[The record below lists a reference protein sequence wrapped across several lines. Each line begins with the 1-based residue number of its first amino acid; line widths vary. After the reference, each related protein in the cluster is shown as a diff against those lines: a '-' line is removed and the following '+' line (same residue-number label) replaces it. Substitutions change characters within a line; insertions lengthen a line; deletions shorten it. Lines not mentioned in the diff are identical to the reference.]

1 MCVWFVEQTVV
12 GVGTRAA
19 RQSVS
24 PAGLCV
30 TLQSVDPES
39 GSIIRRVEGARN
51 ISLFCEAFNEGSPV
65 PTRWVQQT
73 AGDIEAGRGPSFI
86 PNDDENF
93 IRSGDSIVEMDITVQ
108 LNTNLTIVTLTA
120 ELDKVII
127 LCITGVDLSTLA
139 NFTLRVYRKLHVH
152 VLVLLSLNI
161 HVLLLYSHCYIS

>member
-1 MCVWFVEQTVV
+1 MV

-51 ISLFCEAFNEGSPV
+51 ISLFCEAFNGGSPV
-65 PTRWVQQT
+65 QTLWLQQT
-73 AGDIEAGRGPSFI
+73 PDDIEAGRNPSPI
-86 PNDDENF
+86 PNNDENF
-93 IRSGDSIVEMDITVQ
+93 IRSGDSIVEIGITIQ

-127 LCITGVDLSTLA
+127 SCSTAIDLSSLA
-139 NFTLRVYRKLHVH
+139 NFTLRVYRKLHVYTR
-152 VLVLLSLNI
+152 VSI
-161 HVLLLYSHCYIS
+161 IKYSCFTAL